1 MKKLFYCLLLTGSS
15 LTNTVFPHALEIEP
29 RIKAANVDAGY

>member
-29 RIKAANVDAGY
+29 RIKAVTVETGY